1 MSQKRFLKNS
11 CEGETLRNEGERER
25 TRLPTNSIIII

>member
-1 MSQKRFLKNS
+1 MSQKRFLDSS
-11 CEGETLRNEGERER
+11 CEGETLRNEG